1 MKKVKLITLIG
12 MAVILVAALSIL
24 PACQGA
30 TETITET
37 VVETVTETVT
47 ETVEVEAAE
56 SPFTYEAL
64 REMANAGVYDGDPA
78 AGHTLAFANII
89 KSFPFCTSVEN
100 NIIEEW
106 GLAGGA
112 SDDLTV
118 LDNAADAALGIQNA
132 DIIFNKNPEVFLE
145 FQLDAQVNAQIGRRA
160 QELGIYVIA
169 IDVPVPGF
177 PFMGV
182 DNYGTS
188 VLTGNW
194 AADQIDAVYGGWEN
208 VDRVFFLWNPVIGDT
223 VALRIHGSRDVFK
236 ERFGDEGDD
245 TVEGAKAV
253 TVDAG
258 STTDEATAAMAD
270 ILAAYPE
277 DENIMVFC
285 LNDQTA
291 AGVQA
296 AADIAGRWDP
306 DKWMIMS
313 QGLDDL
319 GIELVRE
326 GVIDGDSAYFP
337 EKYGEYLVPAA
348 LAYMYGNPVPAYMF
362 VDNVI
367 ITTDN
372 IDEYYN

>member
-30 TETITET
+30 TETVTET

-112 SDDLTV
+112 SDDLTI

-145 FQLDAQVNAQIGRRA
+145 FNFHVHYGIANRIQPSCGATRDNEWMFVTYFYGRSSSTCSIMCRRSKR
-160 QELGIYVIA
+160 QRV
-169 IDVPVPGF
+169 
-177 PFMGV
+177 
-182 DNYGTS
+182 GTCVS
-188 VLTGNW
+188 KL
-194 AADQIDAVYGGWEN
+194 IEC
-208 VDRVFFLWNPVIGDT
+208 PVI
-223 VALRIHGSRDVFK
+223 RIYKSRLFNIAGSR
-236 ERFGDEGDD
+236 
-245 TVEGAKAV
+245 
-253 TVDAG
+253 
-258 STTDEATAAMAD
+258 
-270 ILAAYPE
+270 
-277 DENIMVFC
+277 N
-285 LNDQTA
+285 N
-291 AGVQA
+291 
-296 AADIAGRWDP
+296 
-306 DKWMIMS
+306 
-313 QGLDDL
+313 
-319 GIELVRE
+319 
-326 GVIDGDSAYFP
+326 
-337 EKYGEYLVPAA
+337 
-348 LAYMYGNPVPAYMF
+348 N
-362 VDNVI
+362 
-367 ITTDN
+367 
-372 IDEYYN
+372 